1 MVVWTYCIGLRD
13 EYWNSNQV
21 EIISKV
27 EKYQEEEYI
36 KELLIESADE
46 SEEQAKL
53 EQSKK

>member
-1 MVVWTYCIGLRD
+1 MHDLYIGLRD
-13 EYWNSNQV
+13 EYWNSNQA